1 MPKGGFTLSGI
12 LNKLNLAGCV
22 RLLPYLRPYRL
33 GLAVTVLC
41 GISHHLLAIAGSSL
55 AAYMVGL
62 AAAGRG
68 AEEIIR
74 LLPPLAVVVT
84 LRVVLHFA
92 DMWVAHDVA
101 FKILKDFRGQ
111 LYRAV
116 EKVTPAYLLN
126 MRSGDLAS
134 TLMSD
139 TEVLEWFFAHTA
151 GTFLVAVVAAAVTL
165 AAMGWIHWLLPLV
178 VIPWMLLLFSVPL
191 WLRKKAD
198 RQGQEVRAKMSGITA
213 ETVDGVQGLREIVA
227 YNFAGGFLQRLRR
240 QSEGLD
246 RSLMVYGKRLGLEGA
261 LLTTFTAMAII
272 AVLGTAAYLIVAGQ
286 MAFYWLPVT
295 VIMAA
300 NIFAPVLEITGMGR
314 NFGLILAAAN
324 RVFTVLE
331 AKETVKFVNNGGV
344 TGIAAAGIQFEQVSF
359 TYGRDLPYVLEGI
372 NFSVA
377 DGESV
382 ALIGQSGAGKTTCLN
397 LLQRFWDVQ
406 QGQITVGGIDLRE
419 LSLDDLR
426 GLITI
431 VPQDVYLF
439 NTSILENIKLGRPDA
454 SLEAVYA
461 AARAAHIHQF
471 IAGLPDG
478 YDTNVGER
486 GLRMSG
492 GQKQRVAIA
501 RALLTNAPIL
511 IMDEALASLDTEN
524 ERLLQE
530 SIKKLRQGR
539 TTLIVAHR
547 LSTFREADKLVVLD
561 QGKVVQTGSHAVLI
575 KQPGFYR
582 DFVSSQ
588 VAAG

>member
-1 MPKGGFTLSGI
+1 MSDWLK
-12 LNKLNLAGCV
+12 KLNLSGCA
-22 RLLPYLRPYRL
+22 RLMPYLKPYRG
-33 GLAVTVLC
+33 GLAVAVLC
-41 GISHHLLAIAGSSL
+41 GIAHHLLAIAGSSL
-55 AAYMVGL
+55 AAYLVGL
-62 AAAGRG
+62 AAAGRE
-68 AEEIIR
+68 AAVI
-74 LLPPLAVVVT
+74 LAWLPVLAVIVT
-84 LRVVLHFA
+84 LRVVMHFA

-101 FKILKDFRGQ
+101 FKILKDFRG
-111 LYRAV
+111 LIYRAV

-126 MRSGDLAS
+126 MRSGELAA

-151 GTFLVAVVAAAVTL
+151 GTFLVALATAAVML
-165 AAMGWIHWLLPLV
+165 LAMGWLHWLLPLC

-198 RQGQEVRAKMSGITA
+198 RQGQEVRARMADITA

-227 YNFAGGFLQRLRR
+227 YNFAGGFLQRLRS

-246 RSLMVYGKRLGLEGA
+246 KSLLTYGKRLGLEGA
-261 LLTTFTAMAII
+261 LLNTFTAMAII
-272 AVLGTAAYLIVAGQ
+272 TVLGTAAYLIVQGE
-286 MAFYWLPVT
+286 MAFYWLPVA

-300 NIFAPVLEITGMGR
+300 NIFTPVLEITGMGR

-331 AKETVKFVNNGGV
+331 AKETVRFVN
-344 TGIAAAGIQFEQVSF
+344 TGTLTGAPAADIQFERVSF
-359 TYGRDLPYVLEGI
+359 TYGRDLPYVLDGI
-372 NFSVA
+372 NFSVSA
-377 DGESV
+377 GESV

-397 LLQRFWDVQ
+397 LLQRFWDVEK
-406 QGQITVGGIDLRE
+406 GQITVGGVNLRDLSME
-419 LSLDDLR
+419 ELR

-439 NTSILENIKLGRPDA
+439 NTTILDNIRLGKPEA
-454 SLEAVYA
+454 SLAEVE
-461 AARAAHIHQF
+461 RAAKAAYIHEF

-478 YDTNVGER
+478 YETNVGER

-501 RALLTNAPIL
+501 RALLTDAPIL

-524 ERLLQE
+524 ERLLQA
-530 SIKKLRQGR
+530 SIKNLRQGR

-561 QGKVVQTGSHAVLI
+561 QGKVVQTGPHAVLVT
-575 KQPGFYR
+575 QPGYYR
-582 DFVSSQ
+582 DFVAAQ
-588 VAAG
+588 VMAG

>member
-1 MPKGGFTLSGI
+1 MSRI
-12 LNKLNLAGCV
+12 LNKLHLTGCI
-22 RLLPYLRPYRL
+22 RLIPYLRPYRL

-68 AEEIIR
+68 TAEIVK

-84 LRVVLHFA
+84 LRVVMHFA
-92 DMWVAHDVA
+92 DIWVAHAVA

-116 EKVTPAYLLN
+116 ERVTPAYLLN

-151 GTFLVAVVAAAVTL
+151 GTFLVAVVAATVTL
-165 AAMGWIHWLLPLV
+165 AAMGWIHWLLPLA

-198 RQGQEVRAKMSGITA
+198 RQGQDVRARMSGITA

-246 RSLMVYGKRLGLEGA
+246 RSLMVYGQRLGLEGA
-261 LLTTFTAMAII
+261 LLNTFTALALI
-272 AVLGTAAYLIVAGQ
+272 AMLGTAAYLIVSGR

-300 NIFAPVLEITGMGR
+300 NIFVPVLEITGMGR

-324 RVFTVLE
+324 RVFAVLE
-331 AKETVKFVNNGGV
+331 ARETVQFINDGSNA
-344 TGIAAAGIQFEQVSF
+344 GIAAADIQFERVSF
-359 TYGRDLPYVLEGI
+359 TYGRDLPYVLDGV

-406 QGQITVGGIDLRE
+406 QGRITVGGRDLRD
-419 LSLDDLR
+419 LSVDDLR

-439 NTSILENIKLGRPDA
+439 NTSILENIRLGRPDA
-454 SLEAVYA
+454 PLEAVYD
-461 AARAAHIHQF
+461 AARAAHIHEF

-530 SIKKLRQGR
+530 SIKNLRRGR

-561 QGKVVQTGSHAVLI
+561 QGKVVQTGSHAVLSQ
-575 KQPGFYR
+575 QPGFYR